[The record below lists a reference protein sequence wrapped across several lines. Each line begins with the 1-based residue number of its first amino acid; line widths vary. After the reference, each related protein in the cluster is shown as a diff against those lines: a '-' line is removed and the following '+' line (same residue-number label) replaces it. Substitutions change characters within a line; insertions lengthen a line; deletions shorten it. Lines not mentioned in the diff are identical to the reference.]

1 MAKNNYKQELK
12 VDKHRVIQA
21 SIECP
26 ESKATLEALFPE
38 VFEEQKIFSKI
49 GVVLKRDKYPNQT
62 YALIKCNGEVR
73 LLNITCNFFWKD
85 AIMKVSQ
92 LKDINRE
99 TITVGEFL
107 RLVGGRE
114 DFKII
119 NM

>member
-1 MAKNNYKQELK
+1 MVKNNYKQELK

-21 SIECP
+21 AIECP
-26 ESKATLEALFPE
+26 ESKTTLETLFPE
-38 VFEEQKIFSKI
+38 VFEEQKVFSKI

-62 YALIKCNGEVR
+62 YALIKWNGEVR
-73 LLNITCNFFWKD
+73 LLNITCNFFWKG
-85 AIMKVSQ
+85 AIIKVSQ

-107 RLVGGRE
+107 RLVGERE

>member
-1 MAKNNYKQELK
+1 MGKNNYKQELK
-12 VDKHRVIQA
+12 VDKDRVIQA
-21 SIECP
+21 ASECP
-26 ESKATLEALFPE
+26 ESRATLEALFPE
-38 VFEEQKIFSKI
+38 AFEEQKVFGKI

-62 YALIKCNGEVR
+62 YALIKWNGEVR
-73 LLNITCNFFWKD
+73 LLNITSNFFWKE

-92 LKDINRE
+92 LKDPNRE

-119 NM
+119 NV